1 MDINNFIIEY
11 WKNIASQ
18 NEMELKNSFMK
29 MHAFAGI
36 IRTSNL
42 VFQNFCEP
50 IVNILVIGA
59 ERLNG

>member
-18 NEMELKNSFMK
+18 NEMGLKNFFMK

-42 VFQNFCEP
+42 MFQNF
-50 IVNILVIGA
+50 
-59 ERLNG
+59 